1 MIRFIGLATVLIL
14 FLVFSIPLLVFEEI
28 LKRFHPEIQKR
39 QSIAT
44 VRLMFRL
51 LLKISGT
58 QVTVEGRENIPT
70 DQAVLYVGNH
80 RSYFDILIG
89 YTTTQGLLGFVAKKE
104 MLRYPSLK
112 TWMQHVQCLFLDRED
127 IREGLKTIL
136 TGIEMMKEGTSI
148 WIFPE
153 GTRNENEVF
162 TDLLPFKEG
171 SLKIA
176 EKSGCAII
184 PVAMVGNADI
194 FENHIPFIRPQK
206 VRIRYGKPI
215 DLKGLPKEVKKKS
228 GAYVR
233 DVIITMLN
241 EMQGETKDEQSGLT
255 GDPGS
260 AGSD

>member
-1 MIRFIGLATVLIL
+1 MIRFMGLATVLIL
-14 FLVFSIPLLVFEEI
+14 FLVVSIPLLVFEEG
-28 LKRFHPEIQKR
+28 LKRFRPEAQKR
-39 QSIAT
+39 QSIAV
-44 VRLMFRL
+44 VRFMFRL

-58 QVTVEGRENIPT
+58 QVTVEGRENIPE
-70 DQAVLYVGNH
+70 DRAVLYVGNH

-153 GTRNENEVF
+153 GTRNENEAF

-176 EKSGCAII
+176 EKSGCPVI

-194 FENHIPFIRPQK
+194 FEKHIPFIRK
-206 VRIRYGKPI
+206 RSVRIRYGEPI
-215 DLKGLPKEVKKKS
+215 MVKELPKELKKKS
-228 GAYVR
+228 GAYLR
-233 DVIITMLN
+233 EVIIGMLK
-241 EMQGETKDEQSGLT
+241 EMEDEAAS
-255 GDPGS
+255 
-260 AGSD
+260 